1 MNTDDVLLHKPHND
15 VGGEMA
21 IEIEK
26 ELQES
31 SKDVIIM
38 ESGQDSPLPLADN
51 KLPDIQIIQ
60 EKEKEDSEAPNTVQ
74 ENQTKPSTAIS
85 VKTDLGQSM
94 KCNFC
99 HILLSEF
106 NVMNHAEKQHG
117 FTGKRLRA
125 VAKYH
130 RADPNSLFANV
141 HNLKKGDILLT
152 RGGKQVILEETKDDG
167 ANWIIKDSI
176 TGLLSDL
183 NILENLDMTYLN
195 QHQQPPQAGSTV
207 PLPSPPR
214 APLPYRMVGPVSD
227 ESQNDTCTEVNSYTS
242 HDVLNQDET
251 TVTVNNNTF
260 LINQTKVFF
269 TAEKEQERIITRL
282 VNIPRSRHGEEQCLE
297 AKKKELQDFS
307 DFDVYE
313 IVDIPKD
320 ARVIGTEWVIVEKEN
335 NEGNKVL
342 KARLCARGDLD
353 AGKHIIPVNAP
364 TANKITIKVLLTLAA
379 SQGYEVRTND
389 VRRAFLQ
396 TEDITRTVY
405 IKPPVEAGLP
415 PNKGWLLH
423 RAVYGLE
430 DASRAYFLRHSK
442 ELKKLGLQP
451 QKFDPVTFVKFSK
464 GKLEVA
470 YASHVDDCLVVGDK
484 DMVDKTHTNMSQQLQ
499 YGDVQTLPT
508 RFLGMNLSKNVNG
521 DIIIDQ
527 KHYLDELEVPDMQQ
541 LQGITKTDILPD
553 KLQSTFMSLASKL
566 NMLAL
571 SSRPDFTF
579 AAK

>member
-1 MNTDDVLLHKPHND
+1 M
-15 VGGEMA
+15 
-21 IEIEK
+21 
-26 ELQES
+26 
-31 SKDVIIM
+31 
-38 ESGQDSPLPLADN
+38 
-51 KLPDIQIIQ
+51 
-60 EKEKEDSEAPNTVQ
+60 
-74 ENQTKPSTAIS
+74 
-85 VKTDLGQSM
+85 
-94 KCNFC
+94 
-99 HILLSEF
+99 
-106 NVMNHAEKQHG
+106 
-117 FTGKRLRA
+117 
-125 VAKYH
+125 
-130 RADPNSLFANV
+130 
-141 HNLKKGDILLT
+141 
-152 RGGKQVILEETKDDG
+152 
-167 ANWIIKDSI
+167 
-176 TGLLSDL
+176 
-183 NILENLDMTYLN
+183 
-195 QHQQPPQAGSTV
+195 
-207 PLPSPPR
+207 
-214 APLPYRMVGPVSD
+214 
-227 ESQNDTCTEVNSYTS
+227 
-242 HDVLNQDET
+242 
-251 TVTVNNNTF
+251 
-260 LINQTKVFF
+260 
-269 TAEKEQERIITRL
+269 
-282 VNIPRSRHGEEQCLE
+282 
-297 AKKKELQDFS
+297 
-307 DFDVYE
+307 
-313 IVDIPKD
+313 
-320 ARVIGTEWVIVEKEN
+320 EKEN
-335 NEGNKVL
+335 NEGNKVV

-379 SQGYEVRTND
+379 SQGYEVRTNH

-579 AAK
+579 AAKQLTSRYGKATKSDFTRAAKLITKAKADKNELIIPNLGDTEDWLLVGISDASNKSTNEIFSVGGQVIMLVNRKTEAAAVIHWSSKKITRVVSSSLAAEALGLQQMTGTLYLVKQILEGLRGTEVKKIPCLALTDSKNLWSCIHNISSCSDNRLQSDIINIRQAIHDDKTIQEVRYIHSSDMIAACLTKQTNLTGQMLLNITRMGIYSVPGGTTLRDSTLTSVKTWDQLMSAEQNLKKTERAPMSKGPPMPFEDQEDQEDQETPLPVSVTSPTNKRTADSAELSPV